1 MDHVDVQYLV
11 PCLPAPG
18 RGPPRISYG
27 AIFVGG
33 RMALLTAT
41 DGAASNCFCGRWP
54 DGVVSLSDVFHELQ
68 FSLSNGSCPPNG
80 HRNSRSIAQAG
91 HINYKTN
98 YYRPCNGECN

>member
-18 RGPPRISYG
+18 RRPPRISYG

-41 DGAASNCFCGRWP
+41 DGAASNCFCGR
-54 DGVVSLSDVFHELQ
+54 
-68 FSLSNGSCPPNG
+68 
-80 HRNSRSIAQAG
+80 
-91 HINYKTN
+91 
-98 YYRPCNGECN
+98 